1 MAIKSTIFKATL
13 NISDLDRQYY
23 QEHLLTLARHPSE
36 NDQRMMVRLLAFA
49 LYADEYLEF
58 GRGISSDDEP
68 ALWST
73 DYSGVI
79 RRWIDVG
86 LPDERW
92 LRKAAG
98 RAGQVVLLA
107 YGGRAFDAWWSKEQG
122 TLSRIKNLTIKYVSD
137 DECAAMAALA
147 ERSMSL
153 QCTIQDAQV
162 WFTDGTETVLI
173 EPRVVQ
179 SSASSIG
186 S

>member
-1 MAIKSTIFKATL
+1 MALKSTIFKVTL

-23 QEHLLTLARHPSE
+23 AEHNLTLARHPSE

-68 ALWST
+68 ALWSK

-98 RAGQVVLLA
+98 RAGQVVLLT
-107 YGGRAFDAWWSKEQG
+107 YGGRAAEIWWGKEQG
-122 TLSRIKNLTIKYVSD
+122 ALARIRNLTVLAVSD
-137 DECAAMAALA
+137 EECAALAALA
-147 ERSMSL
+147 ERSMGL
-153 QCTIQDAQV
+153 QCTVQDGQV
-162 WFTDGTETVLI
+162 WLTDGAETVLI
-173 EPRVVQ
+173 EPKVLLK
-179 SSASSIG
+179 SSD
-186 S
+186 